1 MITCS
6 DNGAG
11 VSSFFLCGENEMNS
25 KSDSINHGLRGY
37 TTLLGVIN
45 EALRSHVLG
54 WALVLVYVTGPGF
67 DFSLCLYHLWL
78 QPGLGW
84 GRGIAFS
91 P

>member
-1 MITCS
+1 M
-6 DNGAG
+6 
-11 VSSFFLCGENEMNS
+11 
-25 KSDSINHGLRGY
+25 K
-37 TTLLGVIN
+37 
-45 EALRSHVLG
+45 ALRSHVLG